1 MCKAEWGGNHVCWW
15 SGLYFCFICCLDE
28 ASCTGCYWW
37 LGDARCCIQVVPFVE
52 VLTICYSL
60 GLVSLVV
67 YGLGSQCSHSKGRGV
82 DFSVKMLFILV
93 LWSPAVSEVLMR
105 PGRHSGEPSNI
116 TALLVSSLP
125 AQLALGPQSVCQG
138 SGTLL
143 KTSFLMLFVQLES
156 LSRKG
161 ICPRHLWNPWG
172 FIHPFFQQNIKFLIM
187 GHHSRL
193 HWDALYFF
201 YET

>member
-1 MCKAEWGGNHVCWW
+1 MIWFVFLFHLLFGWGILHRVLLVIGWCQVLYSSGSLCGSSHYLLFPRVSFSGSLW
-15 SGLYFCFICCLDE
+15 S
-28 ASCTGCYWW
+28 W
-37 LGDARCCIQVVPFVE
+37 
-52 VLTICYSL
+52 
-60 GLVSLVV
+60 
-67 YGLGSQCSHSKGRGV
+67 SQCSHSKGRGV

-105 PGRHSGEPSNI
+105 PGRHSGEPSTI

-143 KTSFLMLFVQLES
+143 KASFLMLFVQLES